1 MVPKLV
7 PDVDKSI
14 HSVPLED
21 ILFDT
26 FGTVSARFV
35 PLSEISDE
43 LQADLRDAIIP
54 VDLPVYGGSD
64 ALPWLE
70 DDDLVLGYE
79 SGDEAFAYP
88 INILN
93 FHEMVND
100 VIGGDP
106 VLITY
111 CPLCVS
117 GVVFSRAVDGQTL
130 TFGNTSALY
139 QSDLVMYDHQTGTYW
154 FQVAGEAVVGTMTG
168 SHRDS
173 LPSAPM
179 PWGRWKS
186 LHPDTLLLTGVEGDW
201 KPFCAASYGNRIG
214 SGYQEI
220 VNDEQFAF
228 PVDKEKLDGRLPAG
242 EMVLTV
248 ETGGA
253 MTAFPLTAIGEG
265 AVNAEVG
272 SEVVVV
278 FTEAGGLSVAA
289 FSRTLDGQALSF
301 DLQGDGRFTDRETGG
316 TWDFAGRAED
326 GPLAGSRLDRVS
338 NLRSFWFA
346 VAISFPGV
354 KIHTP

>member
-1 MVPKLV
+1 
-7 PDVDKSI
+7 
-14 HSVPLED
+14 
-21 ILFDT
+21 
-26 FGTVSARFV
+26 
-35 PLSEISDE
+35 
-43 LQADLRDAIIP
+43 
-54 VDLPVYGGSD
+54 
-64 ALPWLE
+64 
-70 DDDLVLGYE
+70 
-79 SGDEAFAYP
+79 
-88 INILN
+88 
-93 FHEMVND
+93 
-100 VIGGDP
+100 
-106 VLITY
+106 
-111 CPLCVS
+111 
-117 GVVFSRAVDGQTL
+117 
-130 TFGNTSALY
+130 
-139 QSDLVMYDHQTGTYW
+139 
-154 FQVAGEAVVGTMTG
+154 
-168 SHRDS
+168 
-173 LPSAPM
+173 
-179 PWGRWKS
+179 
-186 LHPDTLLLTGVEGDW
+186 
-201 KPFCAASYGNRIG
+201 
-214 SGYQEI
+214 

-228 PVDKEKLDGRLPAG
+228 PVDKEKLDGRLPAS

-301 DLQGDGRFTDRETGG
+301 DPQGDGRFTDRETGS